1 MTTGQ
6 GDTAEYR
13 AFRQFFHDL
22 VGILASNVH
31 DITTQLFS
39 ERLVSLT
46 VLQEATTIG
55 IPDNQKITHVLQP
68 IQASIIVEPGKFN
81 QFLGVLRKYTELGD
95 VAYKLEACRDQLRS
109 EPEAPRHVGTSIMRS
124 AHVVAP
130 SPPTLQRT
138 LGERNFPSMAG
149 TPMTQSRPS
158 SVVPPSNLPLR
169 DRKKNSTASASPSPS
184 SLTFIRPVP
193 CTDENEKDT
202 PMHAQRVDGPVP
214 IDQAQQIK
222 GCKCEIKRLEQ
233 ALIEKDLTVKVLS
246 VAMNDLHIERDGLRV
261 FVCTLTQELEEIR
274 QERDLLVEQVTFY
287 EEDRKGAE
295 VVHSLEMEHMQ
306 RQLKAERDEKKELMV
321 QLDVAHHKI
330 ACQKEV
336 ERRAKL
342 KHRKGHHNSL

>member
-39 ERLVSLT
+39 ERLVSST

-55 IPDNQKITHVLQP
+55 IPDNRKITHVLQS
-68 IQASIIVEPGKFN
+68 IEASIRVEPGKFN
-81 QFLGVLRKYTELGD
+81 QFLGVLRNNTELGD
-95 VAYKLEACRDQLRS
+95 IVYKLEACRDQLRS
-109 EPEAPRHVGTSIMRS
+109 EPEAPRHVSTSIMRS

-184 SLTFIRPVP
+184 LLTFIRPVP
-193 CTDENEKDT
+193 CTDGNEKDT
-202 PMHAQRVDGPVP
+202 PMHAQCADPVP
-214 IDQAQQIK
+214 IDQSQQIK
-222 GCKCEIKRLEQ
+222 GCRCEIKRLEQ
-233 ALIEKDLTVKVLS
+233 ALIEKDRTLSERDLTVKVLS
-246 VAMNDLHIERDGLRV
+246 VTVDDLQKQREGLLIELD
-261 FVCTLTQELEEIR
+261 ESR
-274 QERDLLVEQVTFY
+274 QECDYLMEQLSLY
-287 EEDRKGAE
+287 EKEHKRAE
-295 VVHSLEMEHMQ
+295 VVHSLEMERMQ
-306 RQLKAERDEKKELMV
+306 QQLESERDEKKELMV
-321 QLDVAHHKI
+321 QLVSGCGLSERSGEEEGKTKA
-330 ACQKEV
+330 QKG
-336 ERRAKL
+336 L
-342 KHRKGHHNSL
+342 S